1 MLYIILFIVGRG
13 RRRLRKPVQGLRI
26 NVYYI
31 HTHEYII
38 LYHTYCIY
46 ISYIIHII

>member
-13 RRRLRKPVQGLRI
+13 RRRLRKPVRGRRI

-38 LYHTYCIY
+38 LYNTYILYTYY
-46 ISYIIHII
+46 ISVYI